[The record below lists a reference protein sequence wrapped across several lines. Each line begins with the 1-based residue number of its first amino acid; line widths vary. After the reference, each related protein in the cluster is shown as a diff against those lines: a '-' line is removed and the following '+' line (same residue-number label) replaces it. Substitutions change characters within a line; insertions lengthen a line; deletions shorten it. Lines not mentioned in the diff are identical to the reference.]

1 MKKSF
6 KYVMLMAATLLVGF
20 NSCSNDDDNVA
31 GVDDSPKSVK
41 VMVSVPS
48 TYADEATAVG
58 VTPVASD
65 LQVYFTDGIS
75 IKAEGTMLPTEMAEG
90 KLFEDVPG
98 TASNVVIIANPLL
111 VTSPAKLTVGTSV
124 AELNKLMFEQSKQL
138 DPKDKL
144 NLFGSNTVTG
154 NTANVILAP
163 AISRYEIAKVEANP
177 GAQIPLTSFELA
189 GIYIN
194 NTYTKCGTDYTTLP
208 TGAADILQFGPDD
221 TEWADGTFPARYKDE
236 FAAPTAGTS
245 FAPDNKWAYFVM
257 PVVAG
262 KGTTINGELQTSIPH
277 VILKIKNAEATGY
290 TFAET
295 MYVTVRDIKVAGA
308 ATTLTEL
315 TRGKVY
321 TMALSIGGEN
331 LAPKPELP
339 ALKDITVT
347 AEVTPWI
354 EEPVTPV
361 LP

>member
-6 KYVMLMAATLLVGF
+6 KYAMLMATALVMGLS
-20 NSCSNDDDNVA
+20 SCSNEENVD
-31 GVDDSPKSVK
+31 GVDNSPKSVK
-41 VMVSVPS
+41 VMVSTPS
-48 TYADEATAVG
+48 TYADETTAVG
-58 VTPVASD
+58 VTPVATD

-75 IKAEGTMLPTEMAEG
+75 IKAEGTMTPAEMTAG
-90 KLFEDVPG
+90 KLFTDVPG
-98 TASNVVIIANPLL
+98 TANNVVIIANPTL
-111 VTSPAKLTVGTSV
+111 VGSPATLAVGASV
-124 AELNKLMFEQSKQL
+124 ADLNKLMFEQSKQL

-144 NLFGSNTVTG
+144 NLLGSATVTG
-154 NTANVILAP
+154 NSAHVILAP
-163 AISRYEIAKVEANP
+163 AISRYEISKVEANP
-177 GAQIPLTSFELA
+177 GAVIKLTSFELA

-208 TGAADILQFGPDD
+208 SAAADILQFGPDD
-221 TEWADGTFPARYKDE
+221 TEWADGSFPARYKDE

-245 FAPDNKWAYFVM
+245 FTPTNRWAYFVM
-257 PVVAG
+257 PV
-262 KGTTINGELQTSIPH
+262 KKNLGTTINGELQTSIPH
-277 VILKIKNAEATGY
+277 IILKIKNAKADGY

-295 MYVTVRDIKVAGA
+295 MYVTVRDIKLPGA
-308 ATTLTEL
+308 VTTLEEL

-321 TMALSIGGEN
+321 TMAFSIGGEN